1 MSVAGSIARKAD
13 TSSIVRFPGV
23 ATLRGLPSFAA
34 LSCSSV
40 SKGPVGASEGK
51 HSAFSTFAP

>member
-13 TSSIVRFPGV
+13 TSSIVRLPGV
-23 ATLRGLPSFAA
+23 GTLRGPPSFAA
-34 LSCSSV
+34 PDPFALV
-40 SKGPVGASEGK
+40 AASEGT

>member
-13 TSSIVRFPGV
+13 TSSIVRMPGV
-23 ATLRGLPSFAA
+23 ATLRGLPFDAA
-34 LSCSSV
+34 
-40 SKGPVGASEGK
+40 GTAAEEGI

>member
-13 TSSIVRFPGV
+13 TSSIVRLPGV
-23 ATLRGLPSFAA
+23 GTLRGFPSFAPPD
-34 LSCSSV
+34 SI
-40 SKGPVGASEGK
+40 GGVGASEGR